1 MEEVHTIANL
11 ALTYHFLGK
20 DYSII
25 TPYDPQRAAIVA
37 ALKASDLPY
46 DNVYNVDSFQGT
58 ICCSLTYVFT
68 MPDTKL
74 LTLSS
79 LRKATKLPT

>member
-46 DNVYNVDSFQGT
+46 DNVYNVDSFQGP
-58 ICCSLTYVFT
+58 SLLFFHRPLYSCAH
-68 MPDTKL
+68 L
-74 LTLSS
+74 L
-79 LRKATKLPT
+79 AII